1 MSSQDLLNANRATT
15 VRKDG
20 SVEFVTHNASIQPG
34 RNTFANFDEFN
45 AYLGKTLG
53 AHPDGKGMRGSI
65 SRKGM
70 YSRNAGNSI
79 QGVTF
84 GDPVL
89 DTISSATGSLV
100 IGGKTIDL
108 REGRASPQGPNGTG
122 GGVVAFDAPYLKFT
136 GIVNGAERWAS
147 DDGAMV
153 EYRIGN
159 GRLNFHAWKKSTF
172 YQYWSMG
179 GEISVYDTNAKFDAA
194 DIVSN
199 YYMTVNTPCQIVKVG
214 HDSDRHDTYVDQYEW
229 GWNSQQPE
237 RVAVLCR
244 AQWHNARFADLV
256 TAGDGCT
263 NFKNDQWPTGFPP
276 DWNAIHTVVNL
287 NGNWTDGSPRSA
299 VIAVDFS
306 NLTLDMSAFNR
317 PAAHGTIVNGSSI
330 QVTFPDDKT
339 YTGQLQAPNKIIW
352 SNGSAWTKI
361 INTVFD
367 LNGSW
372 TDGSARSAVIYEGPS
387 SIRIDMSDYDRP
399 DAHGSIV
406 DASDIKITFP
416 DDKTYTGQVQSPNK
430 IRWSN
435 GSVWTK
441 KP

>member
-1 MSSQDLLNANRATT
+1 MSSQDLLNANQATT

-34 RNTFANFDEFN
+34 RNTFANLDEFN

-79 QGVTF
+79 TF

-89 DTISSATGSLV
+89 DTISSAAGSLV

-122 GGVVAFDAPYLKFT
+122 GGVVAFDAPYLKLT
-136 GIVNGAERWAS
+136 GTVNGAERWAS

-153 EYRIGN
+153 EYCIGN

-179 GEISVYDTNAKFDAA
+179 GEISVYDTNARFDAA

-214 HDSDRHDTYVDQYEW
+214 HDSDLHDSYVDQYEW

-256 TAGDGCT
+256 TAGDGCI
-263 NFKNDQWPTGFPP
+263 NFKNDQWPTGFPT

-330 QVTFPDDKT
+330 KVTFPDDKT

-416 DDKTYTGQVQSPNK
+416 DDKTYTGQVQSPNR